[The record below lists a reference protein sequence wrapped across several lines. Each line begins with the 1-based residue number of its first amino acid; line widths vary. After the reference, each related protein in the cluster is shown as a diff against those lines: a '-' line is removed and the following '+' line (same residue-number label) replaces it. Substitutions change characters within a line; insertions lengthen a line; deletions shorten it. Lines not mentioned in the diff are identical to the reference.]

1 MRKTF
6 LKTLV
11 ATAVVGAT
19 VALGSVFTFAATIN
33 QIDASAWTG
42 TYTDKGAVTSSEL
55 GSYFTTTGSVTV
67 RVNSDGPYAVELAK
81 KGGGSVSFTAK
92 EDGTARL
99 WLGSSSGSNT
109 TGYVVE
115 NATTSSNVKAGSVTG
130 TNSTEAKAANTFS
143 FDIVKGN
150 TYKIYADNS
159 SSSALRIYALTVVDG
174 ALSEGLTSTPCGAV
188 YVSGDDVY
196 AIAGVSADKVA
207 SAEKVTLKIGKN
219 NSYSSDT
226 VYTELKDGDVTV
238 KASDFGADY
247 LYAIKLT
254 GAKADSNSATFT
266 VTAK

>member
-19 VALGSVFTFAATIN
+19 VALGSVFTFATTIN

-42 TYTDKGAVTSSEL
+42 TYTDKAAVTSSDL

-67 RVNSDGPYAVELAK
+67 RINGSNLPYTVELAK
-81 KGGGSVSFTAK
+81 KGGGSVSFTAT
-92 EDGTARL
+92 ENGTASL
-99 WLGSSSGSNT
+99 WLGSSGSSNT
-109 TGYVVE
+109 TGYIVK
-115 NATTSSNVKAGSVTG
+115 NTTTDEDVKTGSVTG
-130 TNSTEAKAANTFS
+130 TTTTKADNTFS
-143 FDIVKGN
+143 FDIVAGN
-150 TYKIYADNS
+150 TYKIYADS
-159 SSSALRIYALTVVDG
+159 TTSSALRIYALTVVDG

-196 AIAGVSADKVA
+196 AIAGVSEDKVE
-207 SAEKVTLKIGKN
+207 SAKKVTLNFGKSS
-219 NSYSSDT
+219 SYSSDT
-226 VYTELKDGDVTV
+226 VYTELTDGTVTV